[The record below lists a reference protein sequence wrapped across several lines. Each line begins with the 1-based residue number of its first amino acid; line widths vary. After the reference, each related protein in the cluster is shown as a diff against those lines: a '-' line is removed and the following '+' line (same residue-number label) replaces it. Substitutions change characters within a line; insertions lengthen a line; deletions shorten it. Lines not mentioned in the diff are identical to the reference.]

1 MIDLTV
7 KKKFRYLLFSSLY
20 FSEGLYQAL
29 ILIVTPIYLI
39 EKNVSLPLVTL
50 IMGLGYLPWGL
61 KFVWGGIIDF
71 FHKYGRK
78 KFAIVGTIFGALG
91 FLILSIIDQY
101 FSIIWFT
108 FFLFL
113 GYIGIGFLD
122 AATDAWA
129 IDTTKIKERGKIN
142 SSMIIGQWIGKFLG
156 ALLIIFIGVSFGY
169 NVSFMVS
176 GIIIL
181 FFVIVPSAVKYQD
194 RKIGELKIWSLI
206 KQEFRKSITRR
217 TVLYFFTIP
226 LHHALYFTLL
236 VIYLKTFLNLD
247 DIFIGILYAFWLVAV
262 IPGSFVGGFLA
273 DKYGRKLPLYIF
285 LICLLVVSVIP
296 IFTSDFYILIFNF
309 SLLMFFMNGVI
320 AANWALIMD
329 IINPKISASE
339 HEVICSIANM
349 GTIIIGSATGT
360 LLVILG
366 FNNLFILSGII
377 IILSLLMLNRIR
389 NIDKIKW

>member
-1 MIDLTV
+1 MIDLNV
-7 KKKFRYLLFSSLY
+7 KKNFRYLLFGSLY

-61 KFVWGGIIDF
+61 KFIWGGIIDF
-71 FHKYGRK
+71 YHKFGRK
-78 KFAIVGTIFGALG
+78 KFAIIGTLFGGIG
-91 FLILSIIDQY
+91 FLILSVIDQY

-108 FFLFL
+108 IFLFL

-129 IDTTKIKERGKIN
+129 IDTTKTEERGKIN
-142 SSMIIGQWIGKFLG
+142 SSMIIGQWIGKYLG
-156 ALLIIFIGVSFGY
+156 ALIIILIGVSFGY
-169 NVSFMVS
+169 NISFMIS

-181 FFVIVPSAVKYQD
+181 CFIIVPFAVKYQD
-194 RKIGELKIWSLI
+194 RKISELRIWSLI
-206 KQEFRKSITRR
+206 KNEFKKSITRR

-247 DIFIGILYAFWLVAV
+247 DMFIGMLYAIWLIAV
-262 IPGSFVGGFLA
+262 IPGSFIGGFLA
-273 DKYGRKLPLYIF
+273 DKYGRKKPLYIF
-285 LICLLVVSVIP
+285 LICLLIVSIIP
-296 IFTSDFYILIFNF
+296 IFISDFNLLIINF

-360 LLVILG
+360 LLVLMG
-366 FNNLFILSGII
+366 FNNLFILSGVII
-377 IILSLLMLNRIR
+377 IISLLMLSWIK
-389 NIDKIKW
+389 NIDNIKW